1 MNDLMP
7 PNDILAEQAVLG
19 SVLLSAQ
26 ARREV
31 GEVLAVEDFYRNAHQ
46 AIYAASLTL
55 QQDAQGVDAITVA
68 AELERRGELARIGTA
83 AYLITLQQA
92 VPTTA
97 NAGYYAEIVASKA
110 VQRRMIEA
118 GTRIVQMGY
127 ASEAETTADM
137 VARARAELDKLSSA
151 VVAGDVVDMTDL
163 VPEALI
169 ALQQPLAPG
178 YPTGFT
184 DLDDTLGGGL
194 HPGTLTVI
202 GARPGVGK
210 SILCLQF
217 AAGVA
222 RAGYGA
228 LMFSL
233 EMSRAELMGRF
244 FADAATIELTRLHGH
259 TLDDDDWRRLRL
271 KTAAIATWPLAVAD
285 IPRIGLAGIAAR
297 ARERAA
303 TARGLAL
310 VVVDY
315 LQLVSPS
322 DPKATREQQVS
333 ALSRGLKLLA
343 RELNVPVVAA
353 AQLNRGPEQ
362 RTDKRPVLSDLRES
376 GAIEADADTV
386 MLLHEEPTK
395 AGELEVILAKNRH
408 GPKATVRLSWTP
420 SYARARSLAR
430 SEYDE

>member
-7 PNDILAEQAVLG
+7 PCDLNAEQAVLG
-19 SVLLSAQ
+19 SVLLAPQ

-31 GEVLAVEDFYRNAHQ
+31 GEILGVEDFYRPAHQ

-55 QQDAQGVDAITVA
+55 MQGAQGVDVITVA
-68 AELERRGELARIGTA
+68 AELERRGDLVRVGGPPYLHTLLA
-83 AYLITLQQA
+83 A

-97 NAGYYAEIVASKA
+97 NVAYYADIVAAKA

-127 ASEAETTADM
+127 ASDSDSITDT
-137 VARARAELDKLSSA
+137 VSRARAELDKLSSA
-151 VVAGDVVDMTDL
+151 VVAGDVVEMAEL
-163 VPEALI
+163 VPEAL
-169 ALQQPLAPG
+169 AELEQPLAPG
-178 YPTGFT
+178 YPTGFV
-184 DLDDTLGGGL
+184 DLDDVLGGGL
-194 HPGTLTVI
+194 HPGTLTII

-222 RAGYGA
+222 KAGYGA

-233 EMSRAELMGRF
+233 EMSRSELMGRF

-259 TLDDDDWRRLRL
+259 TLDDDDWRRLMA
-271 KTAAIATWPLAVAD
+271 KTPTIAAWPLAVAD
-285 IPRIGLAGIAAR
+285 IPRIGLVGIAAR
-297 ARERAA
+297 ARDRAA
-303 TARGLAL
+303 TPRGLAL

-315 LQLVSPS
+315 LQLVTPS

-386 MLLHEEPTK
+386 MLLHDEPDK

-408 GPKATVRLSWTP
+408 GPRSAVRLSWTP
-420 SYARARSLAR
+420 AYARARSLSR
-430 SEYDE
+430 SAYDQ

>member
-1 MNDLMP
+1 MSDLMP
-7 PNDILAEQAVLG
+7 PNDVLAEQAVLG
-19 SVLLSAQ
+19 CVLLSAQ

-31 GEVLAVEDFYRNAHQ
+31 GEILAVEDFYRNAHQ

-55 QQDAQGVDAITVA
+55 LQDAQGVDAITVA
-68 AELERRGELARIGTA
+68 AELERRGDLARVGTA

-97 NAGYYAEIVASKA
+97 NAAYYAEIVAAKA

-127 ASEAETTADM
+127 ASDADSTADM
-137 VARARAELDKLSSA
+137 VARARSELDKLSSA
-151 VVAGDVVDMTDL
+151 VATGDVIEMADL
-163 VPEALI
+163 VPAAL
-169 ALQQPLAPG
+169 AELEQPLAPG
-178 YPTGFT
+178 YPTGFA

-222 RAGYGA
+222 RAGFGA

-233 EMSRAELMGRF
+233 EMSRSELMNRF

-259 TLDDDDWRRLRL
+259 ALEDDDWRRLRL
-271 KTAAIATWPLAVAD
+271 KTDAIATWPLAVAD

-315 LQLVSPS
+315 LQLVTPADS
-322 DPKATREQQVS
+322 KATREQQVS

-362 RTDKRPVLSDLRES
+362 RTEKRPVLSDLRES

-386 MLLHEEPTK
+386 MLLHDEPDK

-420 SYARARSLAR
+420 AYARARSLAR
-430 SEYDE
+430 SEYDH